1 MPKIK
6 LKQNSPEFED
16 RNTRKPGTKAC
27 DMPGCPYEGT
37 FRAPKDRSLSDH
49 HLFCQMHITE
59 YNRAWNFFDG
69 MNQREVEEHI
79 LKSMF
84 GDRPTWRYDADG
96 MAEENLRRQAYEFH
110 GTGATDDR
118 ASRAWQEY
126 EQNKNRIDET
136 SAEYEAM
143 AIFGLE
149 PPVDLDKIKAKY
161 KELAKKYHPDIN
173 TTNPKAEEQL
183 KKINMAYTVLKL
195 AYQKFDHLE
204 DDEPQERNKR
214 R

>member
-6 LKQNSPEFED
+6 LKPNSPD
-16 RNTRKPGTKAC
+16 YIDPNDLKSQVKAC
-27 DMPGCPYEGT
+27 DMPYCEGEGT

-49 HLFCQMHITE
+49 YWFCKMHITE

-110 GTGATDDR
+110 GTGNTDDR
-118 ASRAWQEY
+118 AHRAWEEY
-126 EQNKNRIDET
+126 EKNKNQIDNT
-136 SAEYEAM
+136 SAEFEAM
-143 AIFGLE
+143 AIFGLK
-149 PPVDLDKIKAKY
+149 PPVDLEGIKARY

-173 TTNPKAEEQL
+173 KNNPKAEEQL
-183 KKINMAYTVLKL
+183 KKVNMAYTVLKL
-195 AYQKFDHLE
+195 AYQKFDNLE
-204 DDEPQERNKR
+204 EDK
-214 R
+214 

>member
-6 LKQNSPEFED
+6 LKQNSPEFID
-16 RNTRKPGTKAC
+16 AKKPQNKAKCC
-27 DMPGCPYEGT
+27 DMPYCEGEGT
-37 FRAPKDRSLSDH
+37 FRAPKDRSLSEH
-49 HLFCQMHITE
+49 YWFCQMHITE
-59 YNRAWNFFDG
+59 YNRAWNFFEG
-69 MNQREVEEHI
+69 MNQREVEEQI

-126 EQNKNRIDET
+126 QTNKNRVDEA
-136 SAEYEAM
+136 SAEFEAM
-143 AIFGLE
+143 AIFSLK
-149 PPVDLDKIKAKY
+149 PPVNLEKIKKRY

-173 TTNPKAEEQL
+173 QSNLKAEEQL
-183 KKINMAYTVLKL
+183 KKVNVAYTVLKL
-195 AYQKFDHLE
+195 AYQKFDNLE
-204 DDEPQERNKR
+204 EA
-214 R
+214 